1 MGRCP
6 MWHERRQGIDRGCGQ
21 PISYNNNCLIHVQM
35 TRDVHTVEA
44 LVIGSQCAPNWRVCS
59 KRMQA
64 RCHEEI
70 LWQNLLLITNC
81 HNLSLPPFPTQCH
94 NTSHSDTLQ
103 VHITWPYATSTISN
117 TPVSLQAAYA
127 TSLVWYVVQQTLG
140 RRSILG

>member
-1 MGRCP
+1 

-81 HNLSLPPFPTQCH
+81 LFYHNLSLPPFPTQCH

-103 VHITWPYATSTISN
+103 VHITWPLLCHIHHFQHTCQSTSCVCHLTC
-117 TPVSLQAAYA
+117 
-127 TSLVWYVVQQTLG
+127 VVCSTTDLG
-140 RRSILG
+140 